1 MEEEVILK
9 AKENYLKEG
18 FSCGEAIVKAIKEAK
33 IMEISEE
40 IIKIASPFKTG
51 IGKKKDFC
59 GALLGGII
67 LIGLKYG
74 RSKKEESPEKAI
86 KLAAKLYEE
95 FKKEFGSVRCQEL
108 LKEFIE
114 KDALESEERKNF
126 CANHFISFIAKKLIR
141 ILKEEN

>member
-1 MEEEVILK
+1 MEEEIVLK

-33 IMEISEE
+33 IIEVPEE
-40 IIKIASPFKTG
+40 IIKVASPFKTG
-51 IGKKKDFC
+51 IGKKNDFC
-59 GALLGGII
+59 GALLGGIV
-67 LIGLKYG
+67 LIGLRYG

-95 FKKEFGSVRCQEL
+95 FEKEFGDVRCQNL

-114 KDALESEERKNF
+114 KDALESKERKNF
-126 CANHFISFIAKKLIR
+126 CAERFISFVTKKLIE

>member
-1 MEEEVILK
+1 MEEEIVLK

-33 IMEISEE
+33 IIEVPEE
-40 IIKIASPFKTG
+40 IIKVASPFKTG
-51 IGKKKDFC
+51 IGKKNDFC
-59 GALLGGII
+59 GALLGGIV
-67 LIGLKYG
+67 LIGLRYG

-95 FKKEFGSVRCQEL
+95 FEKEFGDVRCQNL

-126 CANHFISFIAKKLIR
+126 CAERFISFVTKKLIE